1 MTLTMCAAHS
11 SQSRYESLLGAVT
24 TIQQETETGVL
35 HSRKGEGVEGAWP
48 AGASAGN
55 HCGAKR
61 RL

>member
-24 TIQQETETGVL
+24 TIQQETERG
-35 HSRKGEGVEGAWP
+35 HSREGEGVEGAWP